1 MQPLYLPCLA
11 RYIAIVTLSKT
22 NCNVTA
28 FTYKHFYFLTKF
40 QKLSL
45 ELFYICFYGLSTYVM
60 RNIHLRKW
68 QLHKILNLTLF
79 TSCVVM
85 SLIFM
90 TSLKKKCNNNFLHE
104 LFIILLSHNHELA
117 MTVPNIFEHSF
128 HSMQFSIILC
138 FKICD

>member
-11 RYIAIVTLSKT
+11 RYIARVTLSKT

-45 ELFYICFYGLSTYVM
+45 KLFYMLLWSFNLCNEEHTS
-60 RNIHLRKW
+60 LRKW

-79 TSCVVM
+79 TSVVM

-90 TSLKKKCNNNFLHE
+90 TSLKKCNNNFLHE
-104 LFIILLSHNHELA
+104 VFTILLSHNHELA
-117 MTVPNIFEHSF
+117 MTVQNIFEHSF
-128 HSMQFSIILC
+128 HSMQFSIILS
-138 FKICD
+138 FQNM